1 MTTSTKIGAAVLGF
15 LLLFVVWEYA
25 PPMWGGLLLVALV
38 LTIAFTAIRKVGPVT
53 SSTVQ

>member
-1 MTTSTKIGAAVLGF
+1 MLGF